1 MGELEESLHS
11 NTWTE
16 DPPSLSTIQGA
27 AFALGAVEGV
37 VTVKKTEP
45 TSSASA
51 EVASDC
57 EMSVLDTS
65 EDEEEPSHDQANR
78 DLLHQGGIQLRCH
91 SGGPDLRE
99 GAPDFDPV
107 RQSVEMRRLSQCLR
121 GGGQVCFNELALI
134 IRSAAE
140 EVADSMFARA
150 LRHRRHGE
158 QHRNI
163 KSGSAASTNRSHA
176 QHTPQL
182 HPHFHSSSEP
192 VQLEVVE
199 TVAGSDGDLSAAVL
213 ATLPGDVC
221 MAELHIDPLNGASS
235 SCPGHADG
243 GGVPPSND
251 LPSRDGD
258 LVFHAE
264 AEPIGDHLQ
273 SSTCRKTPQMS
284 FAQGVSDAMGEVKA
298 AAFNINNERKTRI
311 ATANASSGDLQ
322 TISIGGFPVIFI
334 NSDEE
339 EVKATLL
346 NVLRDPSSSV
356 SQFSASSFPRVIQD
370 RGSVAFMRDVIH
382 LKIDEVVIKA
392 HRENSLSMEAVL
404 QHHTADEFSA
414 VVMGATFPG
423 AIDPFDGVTN
433 ALERVTFALHLAQYH
448 EPWRSHFIRI
458 TRSTLSDS
466 VVELLCIGPVADA
479 FAGGCVDSEVKI
491 SFRTRSHFQH
501 PPYQS
506 NNQTQACLAVSAWRG
521 KTEPPVVEARTSEGE
536 PTGADPAEATQAT
549 DGSKTSSHESASDAA
564 LGDDDEFVMKM
575 QMRGSFEPPLE
586 PHKPDE
592 GEWERSDLPAWSRQA
607 IMLEDDTFRT
617 FTVFGDQLGWAI
629 GDESA
634 LLQGCQPTADFSDAH
649 VCQSAPDPSAEF
661 DGMLVNEA
669 NLECD
674 VETTRRNGA
683 VVKAQA
689 WLADQRDF
697 DSRSGFSFL
706 ATTHGDDEIVPVL
719 LVFAMLKALSFSVWD
734 AVFACNLCMER
745 GLSSALL
752 HSG

>member
-1 MGELEESLHS
+1 M
-11 NTWTE
+11 
-16 DPPSLSTIQGA
+16 
-27 AFALGAVEGV
+27 
-37 VTVKKTEP
+37 
-45 TSSASA
+45 
-51 EVASDC
+51 
-57 EMSVLDTS
+57 
-65 EDEEEPSHDQANR
+65 
-78 DLLHQGGIQLRCH
+78 
-91 SGGPDLRE
+91 
-99 GAPDFDPV
+99 
-107 RQSVEMRRLSQCLR
+107 
-121 GGGQVCFNELALI
+121 
-134 IRSAAE
+134 
-140 EVADSMFARA
+140 
-150 LRHRRHGE
+150 
-158 QHRNI
+158 
-163 KSGSAASTNRSHA
+163 
-176 QHTPQL
+176 
-182 HPHFHSSSEP
+182 
-192 VQLEVVE
+192 QLEVVE

-221 MAELHIDPLNGASS
+221 RAELHIGPLNGASS
-235 SCPGHADG
+235 FCPGHVDG
-243 GGVPPSND
+243 GGVPPPDD

-264 AEPIGDHLQ
+264 AEPTGDHLQ

-284 FAQGVSDAMGEVKA
+284 FAQGVSYAMGEVKA

-346 NVLRDPSSSV
+346 DVLRDPSSSV
-356 SQFSASSFPRVIQD
+356 SQFSASSFPQVIQD

-382 LKIDEVVIKA
+382 LGIDEVVIKA

-404 QHHTADEFSA
+404 QNHTADEFSA
-414 VVMGATFPG
+414 VAMGATFPG

-448 EPWRSHFIRI
+448 EPWRSHFIRT

-549 DGSKTSSHESASDAA
+549 DGSKTSPHESASDAA
-564 LGDDDEFVMKM
+564 LGDEFVMKM

-592 GEWERSDLPAWSRQA
+592 GEWERSDLPAWSRKV

-629 GDESA
+629 GDESD

-661 DGMLVNEA
+661 DGMLNKEA

-674 VETTRRNGA
+674 VETTSRNGA

-734 AVFACNLCMER
+734 TVFACNLCMER